1 MEETLKVLNRMESEE
16 VIGRYA
22 IGGAVA
28 ASYYAEPSVT
38 YDLDV
43 FTVIGGQGL
52 LIDLSGVYDWLRR
65 AGYSPQGGG
74 VVIEGWEVQFLVPG
88 NPLVD
93 EALKDAE
100 EVVFGKTPTRVFTA
114 EHLALIMLELGRS
127 KDKVRLAQ
135 FVEEE
140 VLDSARMIGLADR
153 FDLGSQWRR
162 FKETFFD
169 SE

>member
-1 MEETLKVLNRMESEE
+1 MEETLKVLNRMESEG

-28 ASYYAEPSVT
+28 ASYYAEPTVT

-52 LIDLSGVYDWLRR
+52 LIDLSAVYSWLRGE
-65 AGYSPQGGG
+65 GYAPQGGG
-74 VVIEGWEVQFLVPG
+74 VMIEGWEVQFLVPG

-93 EALKDAE
+93 EALEGAKN
-100 EVVFGKTPTRVFTA
+100 VTFGNTPTRVFTA
-114 EHLALIMLELGRS
+114 EHLALIMLQLSRA
-127 KDKVRLAQ
+127 KDRVRLVQ
-135 FVEEE
+135 FVDEN
-140 VLDSARMIGLADR
+140 VLDASKMVELAGR
-153 FDLGSQWRR
+153 FDLENQWAR
-162 FKETFFD
+162 FKDRYID